1 MIHKKQLHIVKKKNR
16 KQIINTLK
24 KKQNVVKEEPE
35 KRITKSPLWVDRYN
49 HYLNYMDASTCQNL
63 SNLVLEID
71 YIEYLLND
79 QVALS
84 SSTRNCWVCCLTP
97 IKISAVGGRTRESKV
112 QDNSGLPSRT
122 PTQEKRGQSIE

>member
-1 MIHKKQLHIVKKKNR
+1 MGGCIVYDGARENG
-16 KQIINTLK
+16 
-24 KKQNVVKEEPE
+24 NVLIGLEF
-35 KRITKSPLWVDRYN
+35 L
-49 HYLNYMDASTCQNL
+49 MDVHTCQNL